1 MVSDCLNMA
10 SLLTFHAPS
19 LLSYSVIILS
29 TFAPCCSR
37 QADYPPN
44 IFSKA
49 SDNAVTCIQPIFHFN
64 WDNGAWKTWPHT
76 CFTFIFDLIMQID
89 FERMCH
95 QRMQHKYRKKKT
107 HCVSL
112 RVSTGCRISI
122 PLFITSKDFLS
133 LSSPKQKAFSWG
145 ICIMAFYSPAVHTHV
160 LAGVLAV
167 WVIS

>member
-29 TFAPCCSR
+29 AFAPCCSR

-95 QRMQHKYRKKKT
+95 QRMQHKYRKKKKKRIV
-107 HCVSL
+107 CLLESL
-112 RVSTGCRISI
+112 LAAELASHFSSLQKISY
-122 PLFITSKDFLS
+122 LFLPPNKRHSAEGF
-133 LSSPKQKAFSWG
+133 A
-145 ICIMAFYSPAVHTHV
+145 
-160 LAGVLAV
+160 
-167 WVIS
+167 